1 MKKLCTIS
9 GCALVVAFLL
19 APCDANAQRYRYM
32 DSSGNIHFVDSWKQV
47 PREFRE
53 QIVPPTPTPVL
64 DERAKKDL
72 QRRQEREVKEAKRKA
87 DQRKREIEKS
97 LKAAQKQN
105 RSAAPR
111 GEPPPVDQ
119 GRSQDDRIEMIR

>member
-1 MKKLCTIS
+1 
-9 GCALVVAFLL
+9 
-19 APCDANAQRYRYM
+19 M